1 MTLAFIFPGQGSQ
14 LVGMGK
20 ELVDAF
26 PIAGEVFQEVDDAL
40 DENLSKIIFEGP
52 EESLTLT
59 ENAQPALMAVSLAVM
74 RVLRSE
80 GGVELV
86 SMAKYVSGHSLGE
99 YSALAAVDTFT
110 LSDAAKL
117 LKIRG
122 RAMQKA
128 VPVGE
133 GGMAAVLG
141 LDMEIINKVVVE
153 AGQGKICT
161 AANDNANGQVVI
173 SGDKTAV
180 ERAAVIA
187 RDFGAKRVVILPVSA
202 PFHCALMAPA
212 AAVME
217 EALLSVRMSAP
228 KIPVISNVTASEVS
242 EASEIR
248 RLLVEQITGMVRW
261 REGVLY
267 MRDKGVKQL
276 VEIGSG
282 KVLSGLT
289 KRIDKSM
296 ASLSV
301 GTPEN
306 VGAFLESV
314 K

>member
-52 EESLTLT
+52 EETLTLT

-267 MRDKGVKQL
+267 MRDKGVKRL

>member
-1 MTLAFIFPGQGSQ
+1 
-14 LVGMGK
+14 
-20 ELVDAF
+20 
-26 PIAGEVFQEVDDAL
+26 
-40 DENLSKIIFEGP
+40 
-52 EESLTLT
+52 
-59 ENAQPALMAVSLAVM
+59 
-74 RVLRSE
+74 
-80 GGVELV
+80 
-86 SMAKYVSGHSLGE
+86 
-99 YSALAAVDTFT
+99 
-110 LSDAAKL
+110 
-117 LKIRG
+117 
-122 RAMQKA
+122 MQKA

-141 LDMEIINKVVVE
+141 LDMEMINKVVVE

-228 KIPVISNVTASEVS
+228 KIPFISNVTASEVS

-267 MRDKGVKQL
+267 MRDKGVTQL

>member
-141 LDMEIINKVVVE
+141 LDMEMINKVVVE

-261 REGVLY
+261 RESVLY
-267 MRDKGVKQL
+267 MRDKGVKRL

>member
-52 EESLTLT
+52 EETLTLT

-141 LDMEIINKVVVE
+141 LDMKMINKVVVE

-228 KIPVISNVTASEVS
+228 KIPIISNVTASEVS

-248 RLLVEQITGMVRW
+248 RLLVEQITGIVRW

-267 MRDKGVKQL
+267 MRDKGVKRL

-314 K
+314 